1 MVWSA
6 LAYNQGKL
14 VKPIWDSNGFNFQT
28 TESELSFSETPDPT
42 LIWDMKGIIKNR
54 PDPFP
59 LPFSPKKTYLDCGLK
74 WGEDIIDLIMAD
86 RGTVVLPL
94 RNLRG
99 FDELDEA
106 LSYAEDTIIGIDW
119 SQEVES
125 VSDDFSIDIVRL
137 LRQLHQRGQMDILVY
152 SLTGECPYI
161 PSGATT
167 NFNIK
172 LATLSEVRQIPSWA
186 KGVFSF
192 EEA

>member
-1 MVWSA
+1 MAWSA

-42 LIWDMKGIIKNR
+42 LIWDMRGIIKNR

-59 LPFSPKKTYLDCGLK
+59 LPFSPKETYLDCGLK

-125 VSDDFSIDIVRL
+125 VNDDFSIDIVRL
-137 LRQLHQRGQMDILVY
+137 LRQLHQRDQMDILVY
-152 SLTGECPYI
+152 SLTGEYPYI
-161 PSGATT
+161 PAGATT

-172 LATLSEVRQIPSWA
+172 LATLSEVSPLPSWA
-186 KGVFSF
+186 QGVFSF
-192 EEA
+192 E

>member
-6 LAYNQGKL
+6 LAYNQGKF
-14 VKPIWDSNGFNFQT
+14 VRPIWDSNGFKFQT
-28 TESELSFSETPDPT
+28 QKSELSFSETSEPT
-42 LIWDMKGIIKNR
+42 LIWDMRGIIKNR

-59 LPFSPKKTYLDCGLK
+59 LPFSPEETYLDCGLK

-99 FDELDEA
+99 FDELDDA
-106 LSYAEDTIIGIDW
+106 LSYAEHTIIGIDW

-125 VSDDFSIDIVRL
+125 VSDDFSIDIVKL
-137 LRQLHQRGQMDILVY
+137 LRQFHRRGQLDILVY
-152 SLTGECPYI
+152 SLIGEYPYI
-161 PSGATT
+161 PAGMAT

-172 LATLSEVRQIPSWA
+172 LATLSKVRQIPSWA
-186 KGVFSF
+186 QGVFSF
-192 EEA
+192 E

>member
-14 VKPIWDSNGFNFQT
+14 VKPIWDSKVFNFQT
-28 TESELSFSETPDPT
+28 TESELSFSETHEPT
-42 LIWDMKGIIKNR
+42 LIWDMRGIIKNR

-59 LPFSPKKTYLDCGLK
+59 LPFSPKDTYLDCGLK

-99 FDELDEA
+99 FNELDDA

-125 VSDDFSIDIVRL
+125 ISDDFSIDIVKL
-137 LRQLHQRGQMDILVY
+137 LRQLHQRDQTDILIY
-152 SLTGECPYI
+152 SLTGEYPYI
-161 PSGATT
+161 PAGAIT

-172 LATLSEVRQIPSWA
+172 LATLSEVRLTPSWA
-186 KGVFSF
+186 QGVFSF
-192 EEA
+192 E

>member
-14 VKPIWDSNGFNFQT
+14 VKPIWDSKVFNFQT
-28 TESELSFSETPDPT
+28 TESELSFSETHEPT
-42 LIWDMKGIIKNR
+42 LIWDMRGIIKNR

-59 LPFSPKKTYLDCGLK
+59 LPFSPKDTYLDCGLK

-99 FDELDEA
+99 FNELDDA

-125 VSDDFSIDIVRL
+125 ISDDFSIDIVKL
-137 LRQLHQRGQMDILVY
+137 LRQLHQRGKTDILIY
-152 SLTGECPYI
+152 SLTGEYPYI
-161 PSGATT
+161 PAGAIT

-172 LATLSEVRQIPSWA
+172 LAPLSEVRLTPSWA
-186 KGVFSF
+186 QGVFSF
-192 EEA
+192 E

>member
-1 MVWSA
+1 MAWSA

-42 LIWDMKGIIKNR
+42 LIWDMRGIIKNR

-59 LPFSPKKTYLDCGLK
+59 LPFSPKETYLDCGLK

-125 VSDDFSIDIVRL
+125 VNDDFSIDIVRL

-152 SLTGECPYI
+152 SLTGEYPYI
-161 PSGATT
+161 PAGATT

-172 LATLSEVRQIPSWA
+172 LATLSEVRPIPSWA
-186 KGVFSF
+186 QGVFSF
-192 EEA
+192 E

>member
-1 MVWSA
+1 MAWSA

-42 LIWDMKGIIKNR
+42 LIWDMRGIIKNR

-59 LPFSPKKTYLDCGLK
+59 LPFSPKETYLDCGLK

-99 FDELDEA
+99 FDELDAA

-125 VSDDFSIDIVRL
+125 VNDDFSIDIVRL

-152 SLTGECPYI
+152 SLTGEYPYI
-161 PSGATT
+161 PAGATT

-172 LATLSEVRQIPSWA
+172 LATLSEVRPIPSWA

-192 EEA
+192 E